1 MINDLALIRQ
11 EGLKALSSKLGAAGT
26 VIFIRQFEN
35 GCGNYTEEREHKL
48 KDVKLEDIVSSIEMR
63 KSKRYSELT

>member
-1 MINDLALIRQ
+1 MINNLALIRQ

-35 GCGNYTEEREHKL
+35 GYGDYTEERESKL
-48 KDVKLEDIVSSIEMR
+48 KGITLDDIVSSIKKR
-63 KSKRYSELT
+63 KNVKG